1 MLSAEDA
8 QRLKLWDAFGQLIAN
23 TDRHYGNVSLLW
35 NGKRWALAPCYDM
48 LPMRFMPV
56 QGEVPEWHWD
66 MGTVLPSAAVL
77 PVWEEAMALAQEF
90 WARCAEDATG
100 F

>member
-1 MLSAEDA
+1 M
-8 QRLKLWDAFGQLIAN
+8 
-23 TDRHYGNVSLLW
+23 SLLW